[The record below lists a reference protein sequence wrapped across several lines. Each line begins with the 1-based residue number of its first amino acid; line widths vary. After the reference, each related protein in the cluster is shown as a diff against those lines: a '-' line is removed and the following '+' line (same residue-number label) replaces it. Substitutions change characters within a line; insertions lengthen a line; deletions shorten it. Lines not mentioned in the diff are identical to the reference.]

1 MKLIG
6 IFGGTFDPPHHGH
19 IRLAEQALERLSLD
33 EVQFLPC
40 ANPVHRTQPMAS
52 ASDRLQML
60 ELAIG
65 NLPGLTINNI
75 ELDRGGPSYMI
86 ESLRQIRADNKN
98 STLCLMLGVDAFNT
112 FPNWKSP
119 DEILKLANL
128 VVCRRPG
135 IALDDS
141 IYSAHHF
148 SSLTVLQSDQCG
160 CILPLDIEENP
171 CSSTLVRAW
180 LAKNE
185 FAGNCLAPTVIDYIY
200 KHHLYET

>member
-1 MKLIG
+1 MIG
-6 IFGGTFDPPHHGH
+6 IFGGTFDPPHRGH

-40 ANPVHRTQPMAS
+40 ANPVHRSQPMAS

-65 NLPGLTINNI
+65 SRSEFRVNTI
-75 ELDRGGPSYMI
+75 ELDRGGPSYMVD
-86 ESLRQIRADNKN
+86 SLWQIRADNQHA
-98 STLCLMLGVDAFNT
+98 SLCLMLGVDAFNAIQS
-112 FPNWKSP
+112 WKSP

-135 IALDDS
+135 IDLDES

-148 SSLTVLQSDQCG
+148 SSQAVLQSDQSG
-160 CILPLDIEENP
+160 CILPLNIEENP
-171 CSSTLVRAW
+171 CSSTQVRAL
-180 LAKNE
+180 LAKSE
-185 FAGNCLAPTVIDYIY
+185 FAGNCLASTVIDYIY
-200 KHHLYET
+200 QHHLYET